1 MLDFIPPFPVRPSEP
16 LPPYRLLQA
25 AYRNLLEIWEEK
37 AFEYRFFSTRILMQT
52 VHVCNSPATVKYALL
67 TGNASFERKS
77 PQMRHAL
84 EPLLGDGLF
93 ISDGKTWRSRRPAIA
108 AVVHQSKIDLFA
120 PIMVET
126 ASEMV
131 ERWNKLRPGQPV
143 DVLTE
148 MAHLTSEII
157 SRTIFGRHLGALR
170 AGEIVEGFSDYQRAV
185 GQLDF
190 MSLLGLPDWL
200 PRLQRLSVKRSARRI
215 LTVLEE
221 TIRESSAETA
231 GEEPSLLRLLAA
243 ASLETTGQPLD
254 ANALRNEAAT
264 IFMAGHETTANS
276 LAWTWYLL
284 SQAPDVEARLHEEVD
299 RVLQGGP
306 PSLAVLP
313 RLVYTRAIFEE
324 ALRLYPPV
332 PILSRQAMR
341 DEQIRNH
348 QVKAG
353 SLVLVAPWLLHRHK
367 LFWEKPDHFVP
378 ERFLPE
384 NAAARDKF
392 CYIPF
397 AVGPR
402 VCAGMAFALTE
413 AVLCLAAL
421 AQRLALRLQPGTVVE
436 PVARLTLRPRGGL
449 PMTIHPRPAANGA
462 ASAGAGFPAEIR
474 ASEALPRAQR

>member
-1 MLDFIPPFPVRPSEP
+1 MTSFVPPYPPRPAEP
-16 LPPYRLLQA
+16 LPLIA
-25 AYRNLLEIWEEK
+25 ALRMARRNFLAVFDEK
-37 AFEYRFFSTRILMQT
+37 CFEHQFFSARILNRRLF
-52 VHVCNSPATVKYALL
+52 VCNSPETVAQTFIALHD
-67 TGNASFERKS
+67 SFERKT

-84 EPLLGDGLF
+84 TPLLGDGLF
-93 ISDGKTWRSRRPAIA
+93 VSDGETWKQRRRIVAPIVHTSRL
-108 AVVHQSKIDLFA
+108 SLFA
-120 PIMVET
+120 PIMVEAAAET
-126 ASEMV
+126 A
-131 ERWNKLRPGQPV
+131 ERWAKLPPSVPIDALR
-143 DVLTE
+143 E
-148 MAHLTSEII
+148 MATLTAEII
-157 SRTIFGRHLGALR
+157 CRAVFGPRLGSEHANTIVAS
-170 AGEIVEGFSDYQRAV
+170 FSEYQRVV
-185 GQLDF
+185 GQLDLPY
-190 MSLLGLPDWL
+190 LLGLPDWV
-200 PRLQRLSVKRSARRI
+200 PRFHAPSIRRAARQIHRVLDDIIRQCKEAQGEGSMIRLLLDARDP
-215 LTVLEE
+215 E
-221 TIRESSAETA
+221 TGEAL
-231 GEEPSLLRLLAA
+231 GEE
-243 ASLETTGQPLD
+243 
-254 ANALRNEAAT
+254 ALRNEAAV

-306 PSLAVLP
+306 PSLALLP

-341 DEQIRNH
+341 DEQIENH

-353 SLVLVAPWLLHRHK
+353 SLVLVVPWLLHRHK

-449 PMTIHPRPAANGA
+449 PMTIPPRPTANGA

-474 ASEALPRAQR
+474 ASE